1 MKPTRQSNCVS
12 ILPSGIGNEEIKS
25 NNHFFSFINL
35 DGQSSYSYTIPTR
48 NCWNYNSVH
57 YLMLVFEVVCLKDLL
72 SHYEELDHIGSFCGD
87 CVQALTSFLESKI
100 HLLMDRIQSNCFEL
114 EVFCDEVSLDNE
126 TLVNTICYQ
135 HQPYTMSWSNVCDYI
150 DPCAFHKIAS
160 KC

>member
-1 MKPTRQSNCVS
+1 MYA
-12 ILPSGIGNEEIKS
+12 LPRADRVAKDE
-25 NNHFFSFINL
+25 NL
-35 DGQSSYSYTIPTR
+35 
-48 NCWNYNSVH
+48 
-57 YLMLVFEVVCLKDLL
+57 FEVVRLKDLL

-126 TLVNTICYQ
+126 TLINTICYQ
-135 HQPYTMSWSNVCDYI
+135 HQPFTTSWSNVCDYI

-160 KC
+160 KCSRGNKTIHFGYSMNWPMEVKCAFVGDFCL